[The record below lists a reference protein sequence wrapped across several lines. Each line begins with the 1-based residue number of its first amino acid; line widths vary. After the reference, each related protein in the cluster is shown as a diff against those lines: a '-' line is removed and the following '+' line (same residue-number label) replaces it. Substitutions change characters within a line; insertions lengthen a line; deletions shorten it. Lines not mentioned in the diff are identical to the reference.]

1 MGSKRQITLKRLPSC
16 KDRKDSERRG
26 GKGKH
31 YIQGHLAQQWLL
43 GMEQVSRVPAQF
55 PLDQAA
61 PESCAQADF
70 ILTMVHGQAR
80 FFCYLNTSQIS
91 ATEYLLLEKA

>member
-1 MGSKRQITLKRLPSC
+1 MKRLPSY
-16 KDRKDSERRG
+16 KDRRDSERKG

-61 PESCAQADF
+61 YESCTQADF
-70 ILTMVHGQAR
+70 ILTVVHGQAR
-80 FFCYLNTSQIS
+80 FFCYLNTSQIL
-91 ATEYLLLEKA
+91 ATEDLLLEKA